1 MDQTIKKVSVAQLRP
16 GMFIHDLNCGWMDHP
31 FLTNK
36 FEIKEMELIR
46 RIGELGIKEVY
57 IDTSKGADVCD
68 APTQEEVQSALQQRM
83 ERVSAPPPA
92 AAPKV
97 TVREERSYAE
107 RVEREASK
115 VVTSVM
121 NDIRLGK
128 QIEVERVSHVVDSM
142 VSSIFRNPHAMMSLG
157 RIREMDKYTF
167 EHSVSVG
174 VLMISF
180 ARELGLEREVIQE
193 IGVGALLHDIGKI
206 RTPDHILNK
215 PGKLTDEEFTI
226 MRQHVVLSREILEQS
241 SGVSP
246 TAIAVAAQHHERYDG
261 TGYPNRLKGDEI
273 SVYGQM
279 AAIVDVYDAISADR
293 CYRKGEEPTAVLRKM
308 LEWSKFH
315 FNEALVHQ
323 FIRCVGIYPVGSL
336 VKLESGRLA
345 VVMEPGEKGPLFPVV
360 RVVYDTTKGRF
371 ITPRDID
378 LSHPTARSGDDRI
391 LGCESPE
398 RWGIKPHVFME
409 SATPS

>member
-1 MDQTIKKVSVAQLRP
+1 MDQAIKKVSVAQLRP

-31 FLTNK
+31 FLTNR
-36 FEIKEMELIR
+36 FEIKDQAIIH

-57 IDTSKGADVCD
+57 IDTSKGVDICD
-68 APTQEEVQSALQQRM
+68 APTREQVQAALQQRM
-83 ERVSAPPPA
+83 EQVSAAPA

-97 TVREERSYAE
+97 SVREEHSYAE
-107 RVEREASK
+107 RIEREASK
-115 VVTSVM
+115 VVTNVM

-128 QIEVERVSHVVDSM
+128 QIEVERVSHVVDNM
-142 VSSIFRNPHAMMSLG
+142 VSSILRNPHAMMSLG
-157 RIREMDKYTF
+157 RIREMDRYTF

-180 ARELGLEREVIQE
+180 AKELGLERDVIQE
-193 IGVGALLHDIGKI
+193 IGIGALLHDIGKI
-206 RTPDHILNK
+206 KTPDHILNK
-215 PGKLTDEEFTI
+215 PGKLTDEEFAI
-226 MRQHVVLSREILEQS
+226 MRQHVVLSRELLEQS
-241 SGVSP
+241 SGVSA
-246 TAIAVAAQHHERYDG
+246 TAIAVAAQHHERFDG

-273 SVYGQM
+273 SLYGQM

-345 VVMEPGEKGPLFPVV
+345 VVLEPGENGPLFPVV
-360 RVVYDTTKGRF
+360 RVVYDTNKGRF

-378 LSHPTARSGDDRI
+378 LSNPTARTGTDRI
-391 LGCESPE
+391 LHCESPD

-409 SATPS
+409 SAP